1 MDTKDYVLGRMDDP
15 TQYELAV
22 ERLRERGVI
31 LRDIAM
37 ITYELQ
43 KPYVKGITLE
53 ICVEHVMK
61 VILKREVQHAIFVA
75 TDLDMLAE
83 KKMLSEPLQSIVE
96 SDLGLFGVD
105 EILALSVVNVYGSIG
120 MTNFGYVDKLKPGII
135 GHLDNEGKKDGHVN
149 TFLDDIVGA
158 IAASAASSVAHKYL
172 GWLKTS
178 TS

>member
-1 MDTKDYVLGRMDDP
+1 MDSRHYRKGRMDNP
-15 TQYELAV
+15 TNYTIAINK
-22 ERLRERGVI
+22 LRERGVEVE
-31 LRDIAM
+31 DIAK
-37 ITYELQ
+37 ITHELQ
-43 KPYVKGITLE
+43 TKYIKDLTLE
-53 ICVEHVMK
+53 VCIEHVTR

-75 TDLDMLAE
+75 IDLDVLAE

-135 GHLDNEGKKDGHVN
+135 GHLDNEGKSEGRVN

-158 IAASAASSVAHKYL
+158 IAASASSSVAHNYL
-172 GWLKTS
+172 G
-178 TS
+178 